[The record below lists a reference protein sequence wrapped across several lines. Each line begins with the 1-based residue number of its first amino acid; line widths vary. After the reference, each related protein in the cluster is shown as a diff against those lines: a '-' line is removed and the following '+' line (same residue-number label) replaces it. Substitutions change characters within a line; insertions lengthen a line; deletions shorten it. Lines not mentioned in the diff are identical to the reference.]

1 MATFPNGPGV
11 YVNESLRSSLAP
23 AASSGTAAVFFGEAE
38 RGPSAITLVQDWSS
52 FKSLYGDLVN
62 EYDLGY
68 AVYHFFANG
77 GRNCYVVRVTAA
89 AANSASYDDVPFYP
103 SGGATSGGSVGLA
116 SLFDVA
122 AISDGAWGNSLSVQL
137 TPGNLE
143 PTATTHGTFN
153 LIVNYKGVEVERW
166 LELSVDPD
174 SNRYVFSVVN
184 TYSNY
189 IRVSGVNPTN
199 ASASAVSNS
208 DVYPSTTWTLT
219 GGTNGTVASS
229 DYTAAF
235 NKVDTIRGS
244 LLLNAVGRDDV
255 IGELVTK
262 AETRGDSFVIIDP
275 QPIAADNPNPVLA
288 LQQNNWS
295 SSSGYAAYYAP
306 MLKMVDPAKSGVG
319 AVRDTYP
326 GGAVAGMI
334 VRTDVQR
341 TVAKAPAGFSAD
353 IRGALGVAVPLSD
366 AQVGQLYD
374 GSPHANVFKAIPGAG
389 IVVYGAR
396 TLSRVQPDK
405 FIPVRRT
412 LNYLKVALKDI
423 TQYAVFEP
431 NDQNLWDGLT
441 ATVSG
446 FLSEFYRSGGLRGA
460 NASQA
465 FYVVCGSSNNT
476 AASIDQGV
484 VNIEVG
490 VALQYPAEYIVI
502 NLSQW
507 TGGSNAVESL

>member
-23 AASSGTAAVFFGEAE
+23 TASVGTAAVFFGEAE
-38 RGPSAITLVQDWSS
+38 RGPSAITLIQDWSS
-52 FKSLYGDLVN
+52 YKAIYGDLDDA
-62 EYDLGY
+62 YDLGY

-89 AANSASYDDVPFYP
+89 AAVAAEYDDVPFYP
-103 SGGATSGGSVGLA
+103 AGGAVSGGSVGLA
-116 SLFDVA
+116 SLLDVA
-122 AISDGAWGNSLSVQL
+122 AISAGEWGNSLTVQL
-137 TPGNLE
+137 TPGNLQ
-143 PTATTHGTFN
+143 PTATTHGSFN

-166 LELSVDPD
+166 LELSVDPN
-174 SNRYVFSVVN
+174 SNRYVFTVVN

-199 ASASAVSNS
+199 ASATAVANA
-208 DVYPSTTWTLT
+208 DVYPTTTWTLA
-219 GGTNGTVASS
+219 GGSSGTVQGT
-229 DYTAAF
+229 DYTSSF
-235 NKVDTIRGS
+235 NKVDTVRGN
-244 LLLNAVGRDDV
+244 LILNAVGRDDV
-255 IGELVTK
+255 ISDLVTK

-295 SSSGYAAYYAP
+295 SASGYAAYYAP

-353 IRGALGVAVPLSD
+353 IRGALGIAVPLSD

-374 GSPHANVFKAIPGAG
+374 GTPHTNVFKAVPGAG

-431 NDQNLWDGLT
+431 NDQNLWDSLT

-446 FLSEFYRSGGLRGA
+446 FLAEFYRSGGLRGD

-465 FYVVCGSSNNT
+465 FYVVCGSTNNT
-476 AASIDQGV
+476 AASIDQGI
-484 VNIEVG
+484 VNVEVG